1 MNPQNAACRF
11 IRVVIVIAVAPLLAA
26 ATPTSSPPTALSC
39 PSVQRPLPDPAELAR
54 LQREFE
60 ALADTA
66 ATSTERLRL
75 LDRIAGLHQ
84 PLEEEYDQTP
94 EPALLQGLR
103 LREKLGRTG
112 DPQYAQALFR
122 VGVLQWARSRSDLA
136 EATLLQC
143 RSEAAK
149 SGGRESTNYAY
160 CQHWLGVV
168 YNELGRYAEAEQAL
182 RDSAAI
188 RERLLGSQSPDTAYA
203 LFTLGSVYISLADWE
218 RAEKANLRALAIREA
233 AFGRCGRL
241 VGDSFNSLGFI
252 YRESARPAL
261 AVPAYERALEIRA
274 AWLGAEDPLVAQ
286 SMSNLGL
293 ALTDLGRH
301 AEARALLEKSL
312 EIRDRTLGP
321 VHHRTVIGVWN
332 LMQSRRAEQRLRESG
347 SLLERGLHGAFVAG
361 DPKLVWRFQ
370 DAYRAYYQQRREPDL
385 AIFFGKL
392 AVNTIQSLRM
402 RLTAIE
408 RALQRSFLED
418 KTSVYRDLA
427 DLMIEQGR
435 LAEAQQ
441 VLGMLKEEE
450 FFDFISRS
458 ESDDPRTRTI
468 AFLPHEQP
476 WQARLDAMEAKAT
489 REELARYLSEAQAA
503 FAKLN
508 LVAGDVAGAEEN
520 RDTLQKLLSQLGA
533 GSVMLHF
540 VQGGE
545 RLNII
550 VTTATSQNA
559 KQIGLQA
566 SDLNRQIDRLRR
578 VLRAPNTNPLPAAQD
593 LYQTLIA
600 PIAADLE
607 RAQARTLM
615 FYLDGALRYIPM
627 AVLHD
632 GKQYLAERYALAIYT
647 EVARDNLTRAPQTG
661 RTLAGLGL
669 TRAIEDYAPLPAVK
683 AELQAI
689 GGILPA
695 ELHFDQAFSAR
706 RLLSSLSNPLVHVAS
721 HFVFRPGTEASSF
734 LLLGDGD
741 RLTLKRIR
749 DEKFDF
755 SRVDLLTLSA
765 CDTGVGGGR
774 DSQGQEVE
782 GLGALVQ
789 RQGARGVIA
798 TLWPVADEST
808 AQFMQDLYRLYE
820 NVGLNKAEAL
830 RQAQILM
837 IRGQGASSSS
847 IGQRGLTQEAPV
859 AAVKR
864 SFAHPYFWAPFILM
878 GNWL

>member
-1 MNPQNAACRF
+1 MNSRTAACRL
-11 IRVVIVIAVAPLLAA
+11 IKVGIAMVVAPFLVA
-26 ATPTSSPPTALSC
+26 ATPVSAPPTAQTC

-54 LQREFE
+54 LQRELE

-66 ATSTERLRL
+66 ETSGERLRL

-103 LREKLGRTG
+103 LREKLGRIG

-143 RSEAAK
+143 RTEAGK
-149 SGGRESTNYAY
+149 SGGRESANYAY

-168 YNELGRYAEAEQAL
+168 YNELGQYAEAEQAL

-188 RERLLGSQSPDTAYA
+188 RERLLGPQHPDTAYA

-218 RAEKANLRALAIREA
+218 RAEQSNLRALAIREA

-301 AEARALLEKSL
+301 GEARALLEKSL

-332 LMQSRRAEQRLRESG
+332 LVQSRRAERRLLDSG
-347 SLLERGLHGAFVAG
+347 SLLERGLHGAFAAG

-370 DAYRAYYQQRREPDL
+370 DAYRDYYQQRRESDL

-458 ESDDPRTRTI
+458 ESDDPRARAI
-468 AFLPHEQP
+468 MFLPHEQP
-476 WQARLDAMEAKAT
+476 WQARLEALQAKAT
-489 REELARYLSEAQAA
+489 REELDRYLSEARAA
-503 FAKLN
+503 FAKLD
-508 LVAGDVAGAEEN
+508 LVARDVAGAEEN
-520 RDTLQKLLSQLGA
+520 RDALQKLLSQLGA

-540 VQGGE
+540 VRGGE

-550 VTTATSQNA
+550 MTTATSQNA
-559 KQIGLQA
+559 KQVALRA
-566 SDLNRQIDRLRR
+566 SELNRQIDRLRR
-578 VLRAPNTNPLPAAQD
+578 VLRTPKTNPLPAAQD

-600 PIAADLE
+600 PIAVDLE

-632 GKQYLAERYALAIYT
+632 GKHYLAERYALAVYT
-647 EVARDNLTRAPQTG
+647 EVARDNLTRVPQTG

-669 TRAIEDYAPLPAVK
+669 TRAIDDYSALPAVK

-695 ELHFDQAFSAR
+695 ELHFDQAFSAS
-706 RLLSSLSNPLVHVAS
+706 RLQSSLSHPLVHVAS

-808 AQFMQDLYRLYE
+808 AQFMQNLYRLSE
-820 NVGLNKAEAL
+820 KVGLNKAEAL
-830 RQAQILM
+830 RQAQVLM
-837 IRGQGASSSS
+837 IQGQATSTDGDAQSSLTQGA
-847 IGQRGLTQEAPV
+847 P
-859 AAVKR
+859 AATAKR